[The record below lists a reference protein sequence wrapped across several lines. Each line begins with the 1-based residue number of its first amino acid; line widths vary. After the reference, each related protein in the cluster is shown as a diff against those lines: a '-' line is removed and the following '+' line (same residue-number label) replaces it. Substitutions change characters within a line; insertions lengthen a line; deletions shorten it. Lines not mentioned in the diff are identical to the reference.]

1 MNFCTDAELGYA
13 SQRTRFS
20 SGQALLLDRQYRL
33 AHLPLVAPTHPKVI
47 AAREGT
53 PYHMGRHEA
62 VTSLVLPV
70 PATLYDAPAFVDL
83 SRELRAA
90 SFAPKIAWDILEAR
104 RARLHATLCGSLAS
118 GEPLQSLNETMRTA
132 LARLGTLRIELRGL
146 FSGSLNLGRLY
157 LKTYPERI
165 GQENAL
171 VRIQKALNAR
181 VTDLYPVG
189 LFNLVDDLTVAETAD
204 LARLIDRW
212 WDRPIL
218 RFDVDRLWL
227 LSARD
232 DLVLDARI
240 VETIPL
246 STDRCDVPTPS

>member
-1 MNFCTDAELGYA
+1 MNLCTDADLGYA

-20 SGQALLLDRQYRL
+20 SGQALLLDQPYRL
-33 AHLPLVAPTHPKVI
+33 AHLPLVAPSHPKVI
-47 AAREGT
+47 ASKAGT
-53 PYHMGRHEA
+53 PYLMGLHDT

-70 PATLYDAPAFVDL
+70 PPTLYDAPAF
-83 SRELRAA
+83 RELVRELKAA

-104 RARLHATLCGSLAS
+104 RSRLHATLCSNLARD
-118 GEPLQSLNETMRTA
+118 ERFTA
-132 LARLGTLRIELRGL
+132 LAQLGKLRIELRGL
-146 FSGSLNLGRLY
+146 FSGSLNHGRLY

-165 GQENAL
+165 GSENAL
-171 VRIQKALNAR
+171 VRIQRALKAR

-189 LFNLVDDLTVAETAD
+189 LFNLLDDLTVAETAD

-212 WDRPIL
+212 WDMPIL
-218 RFDVDRLWL
+218 RFEVDRLWL

-232 DLVLDARI
+232 DLVLDAEI

-246 STDRCDVPTPS
+246 NTDRCGAPTPS

>member
-1 MNFCTDAELGYA
+1 MDICTDAELGYV

-20 SGQALLLDRQYRL
+20 PGQALLLDQQYRL
-33 AHLPLVAPTHPKVI
+33 AHLPLVAPSHPNVI
-47 AAREGT
+47 ATKEGT
-53 PYHMGRHEA
+53 PYLMGRHEA

-70 PATLYDAPAFVDL
+70 PPTLYDAPAFLDL

-90 SFAPKIAWDILEAR
+90 SFAPKIAWSILDAR

-118 GEPLQSLNETMRTA
+118 GERLQLLNETMRTA
-132 LARLGTLRIELRGL
+132 LARLGKLHVELRGL
-146 FSGSLNLGRLY
+146 FSGSLNHGRLY

-165 GQENAL
+165 GAENAL
-171 VRIQKALNAR
+171 VRIQRALNAR

-189 LFNLVDDLTVAETAD
+189 LFNLVDDLTAAETAD
-204 LARLIDRW
+204 LARLIERW

-218 RFDVDRLWL
+218 RFEVDRLWL

-232 DLVLDARI
+232 DLVLDAEI

-246 STDRCDVPTPS
+246 NTGHGGAPTPS